1 MHLVLGDDRRL
12 LDGLA
17 GLGLALDREVLGE
30 RIVGDHH
37 GGSVDAVLT
46 AQTLEALGD
55 IDDPGDIGVGVD
67 HVAKLA
73 RGLVAVEILRVL
85 FEAVLQ
91 RGVPAHDQRRHRLR
105 DLVANGV
112 GVAEH
117 TGRVAHGGS
126 GLDLAEGHDLGD
138 TVTAV
143 HVSGVADHVVA
154 VAGVEVHVDVGH
166 RHARRVEKALEE
178 EVVLDRVEIGDP
190 ERVGHRTASGGAATG
205 PDSDVVVAGVA
216 DEIPGDE
223 EIRREPHV
231 VDNAEFVV
239 ETFDDLVA
247 EVGPPT
253 FVGAFV
259 REVAEVLGV
268 GREAFGQRKLGKLRF
283 AELDLDIA
291 AFGDPQRVVARFGDL
306 AEESAHL
313 AGGLDVVAVAVEL
326 EAIGVAEQRSG
337 LHAQQGVVGLGVVL
351 MGVVRVVRG
360 EDRRLDLASD
370 LEQLRVSGALLGDAL
385 ILQLDEEVVAPEDV
399 LETSGVLERSIV
411 LPLHQ

>member
-1 MHLVLGDDRRL
+1 MDELDRLSPVLAVGVVVVHVRRHRAGPIEGDEGGDIVERVGGERADQGPHGRGLELEHPDGVASLEQFEGRAIVELDGVDVELDALRILDQLETVGDDVEVSQAQEVHLEQPEILDAVHLVLGDDRRL

-117 TGRVAHGGS
+117 AGRVAHGSS
-126 GLDLAEGHDLGD
+126 GLDLAESHDLGD
-138 TVTAV
+138 TVPAV

-154 VAGVEVHVDVGH
+154 IAGVEVHVDVGH
-166 RHARRVEKALEE
+166 R
-178 EVVLDRVEIGDP
+178 
-190 ERVGHRTASGGAATG
+190 
-205 PDSDVVVAGVA
+205 
-216 DEIPGDE
+216 
-223 EIRREPHV
+223 
-231 VDNAEFVV
+231 
-239 ETFDDLVA
+239 
-247 EVGPPT
+247 
-253 FVGAFV
+253 
-259 REVAEVLGV
+259 
-268 GREAFGQRKLGKLRF
+268 
-283 AELDLDIA
+283 
-291 AFGDPQRVVARFGDL
+291 
-306 AEESAHL
+306 
-313 AGGLDVVAVAVEL
+313 
-326 EAIGVAEQRSG
+326 
-337 LHAQQGVVGLGVVL
+337 
-351 MGVVRVVRG
+351 
-360 EDRRLDLASD
+360 
-370 LEQLRVSGALLGDAL
+370 
-385 ILQLDEEVVAPEDV
+385 
-399 LETSGVLERSIV
+399 
-411 LPLHQ
+411 

>member
-17 GLGLALDREVLGE
+17 GLGLALDRQVLGE

-73 RGLVAVEILRVL
+73 GGLVAVDVLRVL

-112 GVAEH
+112 RVAEH
-117 TGRVAHGGS
+117 AGCVAHGGS
-126 GLDLAEGHDLGD
+126 GLDLAERDDLGD

-143 HVSGVADHVVA
+143 HVGGVADHVVA
-154 VAGVEVHVDVGH
+154 VSSVEVHVDVGH

-190 ERVGHRTASGGAATG
+190 ERVGHRTAGGRASAG
-205 PDSDVVVAGVA
+205 PDSDVVVAGVP

-223 EIRREPHV
+223 EVRREPHV
-231 VDNAEFVV
+231 VDDAELVV
-239 ETFDDLVA
+239 ETLDDLIA
-247 EVGPPT
+247 EVGAPT

-259 REVAEVLGV
+259 GEVTEVLRV
-268 GREAFGQRKLGKLRF
+268 GREAFGQRELGKLWF
-283 AELDLDIA
+283 AELDLDITA
-291 AFGDPQRVVARFGDL
+291 LGDPQRVVARFGNL
-306 AEESAHL
+306 AEQSAHL
-313 AGGLDVVAVAVEL
+313 ASGLDVVAVAVEL
-326 EAIGVAEQRSG
+326 ETIGIAEQ
-337 LHAQQGVVGLGVVL
+337 
-351 MGVVRVVRG
+351 
-360 EDRRLDLASD
+360 
-370 LEQLRVSGALLGDAL
+370 
-385 ILQLDEEVVAPEDV
+385 
-399 LETSGVLERSIV
+399 
-411 LPLHQ
+411 